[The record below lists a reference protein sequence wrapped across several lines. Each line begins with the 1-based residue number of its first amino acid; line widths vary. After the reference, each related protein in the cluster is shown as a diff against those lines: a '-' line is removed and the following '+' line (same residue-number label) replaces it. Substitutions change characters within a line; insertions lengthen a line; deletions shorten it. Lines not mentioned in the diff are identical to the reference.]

1 MSAQHYAIFAYL
13 QDLTS
18 GLGAS
23 SSFRKM
29 QADNLLLQNDQLLK
43 AKYPLEFVIFLR
55 SLKHL
60 HAQIT
65 QEVHSDTPQLEL
77 IKT

>member
-1 MSAQHYAIFAYL
+1 MSAQHYATLAYL
-13 QDLTS
+13 QELVS
-18 GLGAS
+18 GPGAS

-29 QADNLLLQNDQLLK
+29 PADYLLVQNVQLSK
-43 AKYPLEFVIFLR
+43 AKHPLQFVIFLR

-65 QEVHSDTPQLEL
+65 QEAHSDTP
-77 IKT
+77 